1 MTRLAV
7 ALAWFLV
14 LFVGGTLFQNPWPS
28 IALMVGVSIL
38 AVGFATHWGLYLARV
53 NTVRSAELAALLRIA
68 VIVSVVGWFSARG
81 KFGASPWWVSAVIA
95 GMLTFLFLAASR
107 SAFDAWI
114 KSRRRAGAYCRRIVL
129 VGRDE
134 AAVELLELVEDQPE
148 LGYRIVGF
156 VGPRFEADEAEF
168 PVNWVADYADLKETV
183 ADREA
188 NGVIVAAS
196 ALGERALRSVLC
208 DLVEAGVHV
217 QVSTGLQGLD
227 HRRLRA
233 STVGY
238 EPVLYLEPLSNTSW
252 ERHVKRSMD
261 LVGSSLALLVALP
274 ILADRGPGHQAPR
287 PRPGV
292 LPPGA
297 DREGRSALPTAQ
309 AAHHGHGCRD
319 QARIAR
325 RRQPA

>member
-1 MTRLAV
+1 MASLTNGQAKTRRGFEWTRVKPAAVTDTVDVDALTDAEPELPIPGARSSWWIPRGGRLRFVLLGSDALAV

-28 IALMVGVSIL
+28 IALMVGVVRSWRSDSPPTGASI
-38 AVGFATHWGLYLARV
+38 WRRV

-233 STVGY
+233 RPPSA
-238 EPVLYLEPLSNTSW
+238 TS
-252 ERHVKRSMD
+252 RCCT
-261 LVGSSLALLVALP
+261 SSP
-274 ILADRGPGHQAPR
+274 
-287 PRPGV
+287 
-292 LPPGA
+292 
-297 DREGRSALPTAQ
+297 SATP
-309 AAHHGHGCRD
+309 HGN
-319 QARIAR
+319 AT
-325 RRQPA
+325 